1 MVRKIQQNIQKKM
14 GKKRPWSME
23 QKIQKSMMVILAVT
37 LVLFYAILSVIL
49 YNENLSLLRS
59 EVRQEARYIR
69 IAINIAGAEYLEEMD
84 NVGVQTRVT
93 RISEDGSVLYDSRR
107 DGSMLEN
114 HSGRQE
120 IMDALKNGEGEDMRR
135 SATVQKDMYY
145 YALLLDDGTVLRV
158 SRAADS
164 LVSTALGVIPV
175 IGGLAVL
182 MVLLAM
188 LLAKWQTARLI
199 KPINELDLEHPLE
212 NAVYAELDPLLIA
225 MDKQN
230 KEKEAVSNMRK
241 EFSANV
247 SHELK
252 TPLTSISGYAE
263 IMKNGMVRP
272 ADIPV
277 FSERIYKEARRLIT
291 LVEDIIKLSKLDE
304 ESVEL
309 EKQEVDLYDLTR
321 EIISRLAP
329 QASQKNIRMEMTGE
343 PVKYSGIR
351 QILDEM
357 IYNVCENAIK
367 YNNDGGRVTVWA
379 GNTLD
384 GPRVSVTDTGIG
396 IPKEHHERIFERF
409 YRVDKS
415 HSKERGGTG
424 LGLSIVKH
432 GALLHGAKVSVDSMP
447 GRGTKIEI
455 QFPKQ

>member
-1 MVRKIQQNIQKKM
+1 MVQQIQQNIQKKR
-14 GKKRPWSME
+14 KKKIPRSMRL
-23 QKIQKSMMVILAVT
+23 KIQKSMMVILAVT
-37 LVLFYAILSVIL
+37 LVLFYVILSVIL
-49 YNENLSLLRS
+49 YNQNMSILRA
-59 EVRQEARYIR
+59 EVRQEARYICTAVD
-69 IAINIAGAEYLEEMD
+69 ISGTEYLEQMD
-84 NVGVQTRVT
+84 NIDESTRVT
-93 RISEDGSVLYDSRR
+93 RIDADGSVLYDSRR
-107 DGSMLEN
+107 DADTLDN
-114 HSGRQE
+114 HRGRE
-120 IMDALKNGEGEDMRR
+120 EVKEALKDGEGEDVRR
-135 SATVQKDMYY
+135 SVTVGKDLYY
-145 YALLLDDGTVLRV
+145 YAMLLDDGSVLRV
-158 SRAADS
+158 SREVDS
-164 LVSTALGVIPV
+164 LASTALAMLPV
-175 IGGLAVL
+175 IGGFAVL
-182 MVLLAM
+182 MIIFAM

-199 KPINELDLEHPLE
+199 KPINELDLENPLD
-212 NAVYAELDPLLIA
+212 NDVYTELSPLLTA
-225 MDKQN
+225 MDRQN

-329 QASQKNIRMEMTGE
+329 QASQKNVRMELTGE
-343 PVKYSGIR
+343 PVKYTGIR

-357 IYNVCENAIK
+357 VYNVCENAIK
-367 YNNDGGRVTVWA
+367 YNNDGGRVTVWV
-379 GNTLD
+379 GNTLE
-384 GPRVSVTDTGIG
+384 GPKISVADTGIG
-396 IPKEHHERIFERF
+396 IPAEHHERIFERF

-432 GALLHGAKVSVDSMP
+432 GALLHGAKVSVESEP
-447 GRGTKIEI
+447 GKGTKIEM
-455 QFPKQ
+455 QF

>member
-1 MVRKIQQNIQKKM
+1 ML
-14 GKKRPWSME
+14 
-23 QKIQKSMMVILAVT
+23 ILAVT
-37 LVLFYAILSVIL
+37 LVLFYAIISVIL
-49 YNENLSLLRS
+49 YNRNLDLLKS
-59 EVRQEARYIR
+59 EVKQETEYICT
-69 IAINIAGAEYLEEMD
+69 AVNISGPSYLEQMSQVDER
-84 NVGVQTRVT
+84 TRVT
-93 RISEDGSVLYDSRR
+93 QVDDEGNVLYDSSSEEDDMENHGTREEIEEALSSGTGEAVRMSDTMGRELYYYAVLLDDGSVLRVAK
-107 DGSMLEN
+107 SMDNL
-114 HSGRQE
+114 
-120 IMDALKNGEGEDMRR
+120 AL
-135 SATVQKDMYY
+135 
-145 YALLLDDGTVLRV
+145 
-158 SRAADS
+158 
-164 LVSTALGVIPV
+164 TALNVLPV
-175 IGGLAVL
+175 MGILAVVT
-182 MVLLAM
+182 MALAL
-188 LLAKWQTARLI
+188 LLAKWQTKRLI

-212 NAVYAELDPLLIA
+212 NTLYEELNPLLVA

-309 EKQEVDLYDLTR
+309 EKEEINLYELTR
-321 EIISRLAP
+321 EVVSHLAP
-329 QASQKNIRMEMTGE
+329 LASQKHIRIEITGE
-343 PVKYSGIR
+343 QVQCFGIR

-367 YNNDGGRVTVWA
+367 YNNEGGRVSVWV
-379 GNTLD
+379 GNTLE
-384 GPRVSVTDTGIG
+384 GPKISVSDTGIG
-396 IPKEHHERIFERF
+396 IPQEHQERIFERF

-432 GALLHGAKVSVDSMP
+432 GALLHGAKVSVDSVP
-447 GRGTKIEI
+447 GRGTKIEMN
-455 QFPKQ
+455 FPKEGV

>member
-1 MVRKIQQNIQKKM
+1 
-14 GKKRPWSME
+14 
-23 QKIQKSMMVILAVT
+23 MMLILAVT
-37 LVLFYAILSVIL
+37 LVLFYAIISVIL
-49 YNENLSLLRS
+49 YNRNLDLLKS
-59 EVRQEARYIR
+59 EVKQEAEYICT
-69 IAINIAGAEYLEEMD
+69 AVNISGPSYLEQMSQVDER
-84 NVGVQTRVT
+84 TRVT
-93 RISEDGSVLYDSRR
+93 QVDDEGNVLYDSSSEEDDMENHGTREEIEEALSSGTGEAVRMSDTMGRELYYYAVLLDDGSVLRVAK
-107 DGSMLEN
+107 SMDNL
-114 HSGRQE
+114 
-120 IMDALKNGEGEDMRR
+120 AL
-135 SATVQKDMYY
+135 
-145 YALLLDDGTVLRV
+145 
-158 SRAADS
+158 
-164 LVSTALGVIPV
+164 TALNVLPV
-175 IGGLAVL
+175 MGILAVVT
-182 MVLLAM
+182 MALAL
-188 LLAKWQTARLI
+188 LLAKWQTKRLI

-212 NAVYAELDPLLIA
+212 NTLYDELNPLLVA

-309 EKQEVDLYDLTR
+309 EKEEINLYELTR
-321 EIISRLAP
+321 EVVSHLAP
-329 QASQKNIRMEMTGE
+329 LASQKHIRIEITGE
-343 PVKYSGIR
+343 QVQCFGIR

-367 YNNDGGRVTVWA
+367 YNNEGGRVSVWV
-379 GNTLD
+379 GNTLE
-384 GPRVSVTDTGIG
+384 GPKISVSDTGIG
-396 IPKEHHERIFERF
+396 IPQEHQERIFERF

-432 GALLHGAKVSVDSMP
+432 GALLHGAKVSVESTP
-447 GRGTKIEI
+447 GKGTRMEML
-455 QFPKQ
+455 FPRDKG

>member
-1 MVRKIQQNIQKKM
+1 MVRKIQQNILKKM

-84 NVGVQTRVT
+84 NVDVQTRVT